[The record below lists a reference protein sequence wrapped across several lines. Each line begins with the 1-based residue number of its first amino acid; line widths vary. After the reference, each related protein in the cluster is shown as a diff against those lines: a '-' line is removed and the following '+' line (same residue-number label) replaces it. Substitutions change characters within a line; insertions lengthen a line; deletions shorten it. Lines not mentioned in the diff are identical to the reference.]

1 MSCPLPCGSCHH
13 FPMALSSQVYVFKI
27 FYTPG
32 FVKTTDF
39 YGIFIQLSSL
49 PVAVNLILSVPIVHY
64 NFIVAF
70 TF

>member
-1 MSCPLPCGSCHH
+1 
-13 FPMALSSQVYVFKI
+13 MALSSQVYVFKI